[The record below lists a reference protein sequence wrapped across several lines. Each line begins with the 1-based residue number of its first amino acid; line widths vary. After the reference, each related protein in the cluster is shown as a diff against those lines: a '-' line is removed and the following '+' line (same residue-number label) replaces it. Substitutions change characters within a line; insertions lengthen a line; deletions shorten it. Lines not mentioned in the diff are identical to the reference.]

1 MKFTKENLNLEQG
14 LTKEWIITNGIGG
27 FASSSILGINTRK
40 YHGLLIASMTP
51 PARRYLILSK
61 VDESI
66 TIDGKTTPIFSNMGM
81 SYITK
86 GYEHQ
91 VSFEK
96 NELPVFTYEVQG
108 MTITKTI
115 CLAYGKNTVGILY
128 QIKNGKKQARLT
140 LAPVINFRD
149 FHSMNTNH
157 QFSLREQIKGNK
169 VRIVV
174 DDKREFPI
182 YIRASEGMYIEHHD
196 DVFRSMFYVEEQKRG
211 FYPEENHAVPGRYEI
226 EIAPNETKE
235 ISFICSLEENID
247 EIRVDELIV
256 NEKKR
261 LTQNLVNTGLIDLNV
276 LINDKVK
283 QLEEIVDF
291 ESKTEFTTEISKDKT
306 NQEEQG
312 NQQGEQQENDNKNEQ
327 EKELI
332 VNEQK
337 KEQKQKQEQEQQKK
351 QDLIKHLIYAADS
364 FIVYRPSFSL
374 HTIIAGYP
382 WFLDWGRDSLISF
395 EGLLLKTKRYDIAKE
410 VLQTMIRDI
419 KYGLVPN
426 GYSGFDNRPL
436 YNSVDA
442 SLLLIEQVQKYLDY
456 TGDEEFVKEVMYP
469 KLELII
475 ENYSK
480 GIDVDDNNIYLD
492 SDYLLVSGTEDTQNT
507 WMDAKVGNVA
517 ITPRNGKAV
526 EINSMWYNGLC
537 IMAKLAT
544 KMGKRAK
551 AKEYKEMANNGKL
564 AFQERFYNARRKSL
578 YDVLGD
584 SKIRPNQLFALS
596 LSHPIIEPNSEIAE
610 AILSTV
616 EKKLIT
622 PYGLKTLAKGEKD
635 YVEIYEGDPEHRDRS
650 YHQGIT
656 WPWLLGLYYNALKN
670 EQKAAKT
677 KKRKEEISQK
687 IERLKEETVETFS
700 KEVSQRG
707 CIGSI
712 AEIYDS
718 AKPYEPKGTISQA
731 WSVAEILRIIT
742 EE

>member
-1 MKFTKENLNLEQG
+1 MKWTKENLNLEKG
-14 LTKEWIITNGIGG
+14 LAKEWIITNGIGG

-40 YHGLLIASMTP
+40 YHGLLIAPMTP

-66 TIDGKTTPIFSNMGM
+66 TIEGKTIPIYSNIGTN
-81 SYITK
+81 YITK
-86 GYEHQ
+86 GFENQ

-96 NELPVFTYEVQG
+96 NELPVYTYEVQG

-140 LAPVINFRD
+140 LAPILNFRD
-149 FHSMNTNH
+149 FHSMNTDH
-157 QFSLREQIKGNK
+157 TFSLREQIKGNK
-169 VRIVV
+169 VKIVV
-174 DDKREFPI
+174 DDKREYPI
-182 YIRASEGMYIEHHD
+182 YLRSSEGVYSEHHN
-196 DVFRSMFYVEEQKRG
+196 DVFRSMFYLEEQKRG
-211 FYPEENHAVPGRYEI
+211 FYPEENHVVPGRYEI
-226 EIAPNETKE
+226 EIAPHEAKK
-235 ISFICSLEENID
+235 ISFVCSLEENID
-247 EIRVDELIV
+247 EIQVDELIV

-261 LTQNLVNTGLIDLNV
+261 LTQVVAKSELVDLTT
-276 LINDKVK
+276 LMEDKFE
-283 QLEEIVDF
+283 QLEQVFHD
-291 ESKTEFTTEISKDKT
+291 
-306 NQEEQG
+306 
-312 NQQGEQQENDNKNEQ
+312 
-327 EKELI
+327 
-332 VNEQK
+332 EQK
-337 KEQKQKQEQEQQKK
+337 EKTLAIKENKEQDLKKEK
-351 QDLIKHLIYAADS
+351 QDLIKQLVQTADS

-395 EGLLLKTKRYDIAKE
+395 EGLLLKTKRYDLAKE

-442 SLLLIEQVQKYLDY
+442 SLLLLEQVQKYLDY
-456 TGDEEFVKEVMYP
+456 TGDEDFVKEVMYP

-475 ENYSK
+475 EHYSK

-507 WMDAKVGNVA
+507 WMDAKVGNQA

-537 IMAKLAT
+537 IMSKLAT

-551 AKEYKEMANNGKL
+551 AKEYKELAHQNQL
-564 AFQERFYNARRKSL
+564 AFQERFYQARRKCL

-584 SKIRPNQLFALS
+584 SKLRPNQLFALS
-596 LSHPIIEPNSEIAE
+596 LTYPIIEPNSEMAE
-610 AILSTV
+610 TILQVV

-622 PYGLKTLAKGEKD
+622 PYGLKTLAKGEKE
-635 YVEIYEGDPEHRDRS
+635 YVEVYEGDAEHRDRS

-656 WPWLLGLYYNALKN
+656 WPWLLGLYYNALVN
-670 EQKAAKT
+670 QQKTAKT
-677 KKRKEEISQK
+677 KKRKEEIQEK
-687 IERLKEETVETFS
+687 IEKLRKQTMETFS
-700 KEVSQRG
+700 KEVNQRG
-707 CIGSI
+707 CLGSI

-718 AKPYEPKGTISQA
+718 AKPYEPKGAISQA
-731 WSVAEILRIIT
+731 WSIAEILRIVAG
-742 EE
+742 